1 MTFWD
6 PRLSR
11 VSRRN
16 ENGTSAPILRPAVSV
31 PGFGEA
37 TDLRLPPTD
46 FVLLASTE
54 KDRRS
59 CMAAALNIACL
70 SGAES
75 PGQTPSAKLSCSWK
89 MAVPDIVA
97 AIAQADLVVV
107 SRQVGGLVTEQDAE
121 IADAVIIAGTPLF
134 LVPQHDRG
142 FEIEG
147 TALIVWDG
155 SLSAVAA
162 LRAAVPMLRSAGR
175 VAILQ
180 PAGEAIPLP
189 LHHALSYLSRCAIR
203 VEQNCY
209 QIDAA
214 AGDAPLLNLF
224 GALRADYVIMG
235 GFGRWPA
242 LKSMLYEPASG
253 VFLATDVPILFGQ

>member
-1 MTFWD
+1 VTFWD

-11 VSRRN
+11 VARRN

-31 PGFGEA
+31 PGFGDA
-37 TDLRLPPTD
+37 MDSRLPLTD

-75 PGQTPSAKLSCSWK
+75 LGQAPSAKLSCGWQ
-89 MAVPDIVA
+89 MALPDIVA
-97 AIAQADLVVV
+97 AIARADLVVV
-107 SRQVGGLVTEQDAE
+107 SRPIGGSVTKEDEE

-134 LVPQHDRG
+134 LVPQHDHG
-142 FEIEG
+142 FEVEG

-180 PAGEAIPLP
+180 PAGEAMPLP

-214 AGDAPLLNLF
+214 AGDAPLLDLF
-224 GALRADYVIMG
+224 RALRADYVVMG
-235 GFGRWPA
+235 GFGRWPS
-242 LKSMLYEPASG
+242 LKSMLYEPANS
-253 VFLATDVPILFGQ
+253 VFLKTSVPILFGN